1 MVMTRYFL
9 LFTLFIVF
17 KATAASSLIATD
29 KATTGLAEAVAQLK
43 KAGIQPIVLP
53 AVVPAPTAN
62 ARYFIDTELKQGHV
76 DYTVYF
82 DNTEKCHGTHYC
94 NAGSID
100 TEVQGNPLI
109 YYDHQNREI
118 TQKIVVQKGRAVYY
132 TPSHAMGSFWP
143 GRIEWRCG
151 TTLYTLSW
159 ALPAAE
165 EKAVLLKIVDSMWDR
180 AQC

>member
-1 MVMTRYFL
+1 M
-9 LFTLFIVF
+9 
-17 KATAASSLIATD
+17 
-29 KATTGLAEAVAQLK
+29 
-43 KAGIQPIVLP
+43 
-53 AVVPAPTAN
+53 
-62 ARYFIDTELKQGHV
+62 
-76 DYTVYF
+76 
-82 DNTEKCHGTHYC
+82 
-94 NAGSID
+94 
-100 TEVQGNPLI
+100 
-109 YYDHQNREI
+109 
-118 TQKIVVQKGRAVYY
+118 QKGRAVYY